1 VSPEFGESMKRWNGW
16 GNINTHY
23 PLSQSSLRYLQKRV
37 SQGVQTSDV
46 KFEDVICEVPDS
58 RLPNHDLIKTDPEDR
73 LRHACGQSL
82 PDWIALRTGNI
93 SAYPDGI
100 AYPSTDEDVQEL
112 FKFAR
117 ANSIH
122 LIPYGGGTSV
132 VGHINPRR
140 GENPIITIDLS
151 NFNQL
156 LSIDKISHLAL
167 IEAGIR
173 GPDLEHQLSSEGF
186 TLGHFP
192 QSFEY
197 STLGGWIATRSCG
210 QQSYYYGRIED
221 TFAGG
226 HIESPGGSID
236 INPVPASAAG
246 PDLRH
251 IILGSEGRYG
261 VITRASMRIRPL
273 PEVEGFFAAFFRD
286 WDSGVSAVRTL
297 VRFGTNLSM
306 LRLSDAIET
315 ETTLALSG
323 KDKLVAWA
331 GRGLRMLGFGSNR
344 CLLIYG
350 VTGDNKS
357 VNLALEQ
364 SSSIIRSRGGIIA
377 GKMIGSQWQKSRFLT
392 PYLRNTLWD
401 YGYAIDTLETA
412 VPWNKVTSLVSE
424 LKVSIMKHAEKK
436 GIKVW
441 VFAHLSHVYR
451 DGASIYVTYI
461 IPRTSSGDE
470 LLLQWNSMKNAACQA
485 ILFHGGTITHQHGI
499 GQDHLPFLEAEKGKI
514 GVDILRNIGNIC
526 DPDAILGP
534 QILFTNTDQSSLD

>member
-1 VSPEFGESMKRWNGW
+1 MRRWNGW
-16 GNINTHY
+16 GNIHKSY
-23 PLSQSSLRYLQKRV
+23 QIPPSALRYLRN
-37 SQGVQTSDV
+37 SIGEGALTPDAALADV
-46 KFEDVICEVPDS
+46 VNSIPES
-58 RLPNHDLIKTDPEDR
+58 RLPYLPLVNIDPELR
-73 LRHACGQSL
+73 LRHSRGQSL
-82 PDWIALRTGNI
+82 PDWVALRSGQINI
-93 SAYPDGI
+93 FTDGV
-100 AYPSTDEDVQEL
+100 AHPSSDEEIQEL
-112 FKFAR
+112 FQFAR
-117 ANSIH
+117 KNNIQ

-132 VGHINPRR
+132 VGHINPKAE
-140 GENPIITIDLS
+140 GIPTLTIDLS

-156 LSIDKISHLAL
+156 ISIDKVSCLAL

-173 GPDLEHQLSSEGF
+173 GPDLEHQLRSEGF

-226 HIESPGGSID
+226 HIESPAGPFE

-251 IILGSEGRYG
+251 IILGSEGRFG

-273 PEVEGFFAAFFRD
+273 PVVEGFFAAFFTD

-297 VRFGTNLSM
+297 AQLGTKLSM

-323 KDKLVAWA
+323 KDKLVTWA
-331 GRGLRMLGFGSNR
+331 GRGLRLLGFGSNR

-350 VTGDNKS
+350 ITGDKKS
-357 VNLALEQ
+357 VTLAIEQ
-364 SSSIIRSRGGIIA
+364 SSSIIRSQGGIVA
-377 GKMIGSQWQKSRFLT
+377 GKLIGTQWQKSRFLT
-392 PYLRNTLWD
+392 PYLRNTLWEF
-401 YGYAIDTLETA
+401 GYAIDTLETA
-412 VPWNKVTSLVSE
+412 VPWNKVTNLASTLKDSIIKQSE
-424 LKVSIMKHAEKK
+424 NL
-436 GIKVW
+436 GIKVL
-441 VFAHLSHVYR
+441 VFGHLSHVYR

-461 IPRTSSGDE
+461 IPRTSSADE
-470 LLLQWNSMKNAACQA
+470 LLRQWNSMKTAASRA
-485 ILFHGGTITHQHGI
+485 IHLHGGTITHQHGI

-514 GVDILRNIGNIC
+514 GIDILRNIGIIC
-526 DPDAILGP
+526 DPDAILDP
-534 QILFTNTDQSSLD
+534 HVLFKNTDQSRMD

>member
-1 VSPEFGESMKRWNGW
+1 
-16 GNINTHY
+16 
-23 PLSQSSLRYLQKRV
+23 
-37 SQGVQTSDV
+37 
-46 KFEDVICEVPDS
+46 
-58 RLPNHDLIKTDPEDR
+58 
-73 LRHACGQSL
+73 
-82 PDWIALRTGNI
+82 
-93 SAYPDGI
+93 
-100 AYPSTDEDVQEL
+100 
-112 FKFAR
+112 
-117 ANSIH
+117 
-122 LIPYGGGTSV
+122 
-132 VGHINPRR
+132 
-140 GENPIITIDLS
+140 
-151 NFNQL
+151 
-156 LSIDKISHLAL
+156 
-167 IEAGIR
+167 
-173 GPDLEHQLSSEGF
+173 
-186 TLGHFP
+186 
-192 QSFEY
+192 
-197 STLGGWIATRSCG
+197 
-210 QQSYYYGRIED
+210 
-221 TFAGG
+221 
-226 HIESPGGSID
+226 
-236 INPVPASAAG
+236 
-246 PDLRH
+246 
-251 IILGSEGRYG
+251 
-261 VITRASMRIRPL
+261 
-273 PEVEGFFAAFFRD
+273 
-286 WDSGVSAVRTL
+286 
-297 VRFGTNLSM
+297 
-306 LRLSDAIET
+306 
-315 ETTLALSG
+315 
-323 KDKLVAWA
+323 
-331 GRGLRMLGFGSNR
+331 MLGFGSNR